1 MERLQLSHRHISFL
15 HLHTLS
21 VEYFS
26 YLCFYKSNLLIMQE
40 QGYIAKDLCF
50 DQDARQKLIN
60 GITAISKAVK
70 STLGPRGKTV
80 LIESTSHTGGL
91 TITKDGVTVAKAID
105 LYDPVEN
112 LAVRM
117 MKEAATKTAT
127 VAGDGTTTAIVLTE
141 ALVTS
146 GMEHMSTE
154 ANSTEV
160 ISYLRSKTTSIVESL
175 TKMSRKVTDAM
186 LLDVATISANS
197 DKTLGKIIA
206 GAYKDV
212 GKDGIVTVERSQNGN
227 TYAEVT
233 NGIKVDRGYSSP
245 LFINN
250 HKKDECILED
260 VKILVCDSE
269 INNIMQL
276 ETVLKD
282 VINNN
287 DTLLIIG
294 TCSGNMVNT
303 LAANVVKNGLKFCNV
318 PPPNFG
324 YKQHELMQDIALAV
338 GATYFSEKTGD
349 DLSLVL
355 SKDLGHAERVVIG
368 RDSSVIVTGKVI
380 GDDITTRVSEL
391 REQQDITR
399 GKADR
404 EFINT
409 RIASLAGGIGCIYV
423 GGDSD
428 IEQKEKFDRVDD
440 SVCAVRSALQEGILP
455 GGGLA
460 LWNLAPVLQD
470 SYDDDNEEI
479 ADRILRDAL
488 RAPLIQ
494 ILTNAGK
501 DAYSVM
507 GEEDLIDSTHG
518 YDAKNE
524 RYGDMFEMGVI
535 DPLKVTKNALVNASS
550 VATTI
555 LSTNAIITHAR
566 AL

>member
-1 MERLQLSHRHISFL
+1 
-15 HLHTLS
+15 
-21 VEYFS
+21 
-26 YLCFYKSNLLIMQE
+26 MQE

-50 DQDARQKLIN
+50 DEDARQKLIN
-60 GITAISKAVK
+60 GITSISKAVK

-91 TITKDGVTVAKAID
+91 TVTKDGVTVAKSID

-146 GMEHMSTE
+146 GMTYMDTD

-160 ISYLRSKTTSIVESL
+160 ISYLRSKTASIVESL
-175 TKMSRKVTDAM
+175 TKISREVTDSM

-197 DKTLGKIIA
+197 DKTLGNIIA
-206 GAYKDV
+206 KAYKDV
-212 GKDGIVTVERSQNGN
+212 GKDGIVTVERSQNSK

-276 ETVLKD
+276 ENVLKD

-294 TCSGNMVNT
+294 SCSGNMVNT
-303 LAANVVKNGLKFCNV
+303 LAANVVKNGLKFCNI

-324 YKQHELMQDIALAV
+324 YKQHELMQDIALSV

-349 DLSLVL
+349 DLSLIMP
-355 SKDLGHAERVVIG
+355 KDLGHAERVVVG
-368 RDSSVIVTGKVI
+368 RESSVIITGKTM
-380 GDDITTRVSEL
+380 GEDISTRVSEL
-391 REQQDITR
+391 REQQDVTR
-399 GKADR
+399 NKGERD
-404 EFINT
+404 FINT

-460 LWNLAPVLQD
+460 LWNLAPDIQD
-470 SYDDDNEEI
+470 SYEDDNEEI
-479 ADRILRDAL
+479 ADRILRKAL
-488 RAPLIQ
+488 RAPLVQ

-501 DAYSVM
+501 DAYRIM
-507 GEEDLIDSTHG
+507 GEEDLIDATHG
-518 YDAKNE
+518 YDVKNE

-535 DPLKVTKNALVNASS
+535 DPLKVTKNALINASS